1 MFPKLGGKC
10 SKWNIEILIKAKEE
24 SYLYPRERKKE
35 NKENIAE
42 NALFQLVHVQ

>member
-10 SKWNIEILIKAKEE
+10 SKWNIKILIKAKEE
-24 SYLYPRERKKE
+24 SYLFTLEKEKK

>member
-10 SKWNIEILIKAKEE
+10 GKWNNEILIKAKEE
-24 SYLYPRERKKE
+24 SYLYPRERKK